1 MQKIISMEGLGKY
14 AKLMELLVEDFV
26 WPTDYM
32 FKFIVPFEA
41 EKLNQLKELFSDKAD
56 IKQRESKNGK
66 YISFSAVQRFEDP
79 MDIIEIYKK
88 AEKIGK
94 IIAL

>member
-1 MQKIISMEGLGKY
+1 MEGLGKY
-14 AKLMELLVEDFV
+14 AKLMELLVEDFT

-41 EKLNQLKELFSDKAD
+41 DNLNRLKSFFSEDAK
-56 IKQRESKNGK
+56 IKHKESKNGK

-88 AEKIGK
+88 AEKIDK
-94 IIAL
+94 IVAL

>member
-1 MQKIISMEGLGKY
+1 MIEDLGKY
-14 AKLMELLVEDFV
+14 GKLMELLVKDFT
-26 WPTDYM
+26 WPTNYM

-41 EKLNQLKELFSDKAD
+41 DNLNKLKSFFSKDAT
-56 IKQRESKNGK
+56 IKHKESKNGK

-88 AEKIGK
+88 AEVIKKIVS
-94 IIAL
+94 L